1 MCGPRSSDRGA
12 RLRTPSVMVMLT
24 FGGMMYTRPASTRM
38 PCVASTTGIRVVLDR
53 ISVKMLGCF
62 GSRCWTSTK
71 PIVAS
76 TGRCD
81 NNSENAS
88 NPPAEAPM
96 PAIGKASFDPGGAA
110 GPAPRGRETSG
121 SPVALSVGDGVGGG
135 APWSRVAARGARGD
149 LFLGML
155 SPGHVTYKSDH
166 VAVSVERITGRSA
179 MSSSALPV
187 SKWVV
192 AHLAAAAPC
201 SNAGMGAPVPAD
213 DGQTVA
219 SGQP

>member
-1 MCGPRSSDRGA
+1 
-12 RLRTPSVMVMLT
+12 TPSVMVMLT

-38 PCVASTTGIRVVLDR
+38 PCVASTTGIRVVLVR

-88 NPPAEAPM
+88 NPPAEAPT

-110 GPAPRGRETSG
+110 GPTSLGEVTPG
-121 SPVALSVGDGVGGG
+121 SPVALSVGDGTGGGGSRVRVVGG
-135 APWSRVAARGARGD
+135 
-149 LFLGML
+149 
-155 SPGHVTYKSDH
+155 
-166 VAVSVERITGRSA
+166 
-179 MSSSALPV
+179 
-187 SKWVV
+187 
-192 AHLAAAAPC
+192 
-201 SNAGMGAPVPAD
+201 
-213 DGQTVA
+213 
-219 SGQP
+219 